1 MFDIETL
8 TPHGFC
14 LAWDPGLI
22 WLQAGS
28 DLAIAIA
35 YYSIPFALLRFST
48 LRRDL
53 AFPWIFRL
61 FAMFILACGTT
72 HVFGV
77 LTLWFPFYWADGLVK
92 LATAMLSVAT
102 AVVLWPLLPR
112 ALSIP
117 SQVQLRALNSRLS
130 EEVAERRAVEARLK
144 SIYAR
149 TPAPLCATDVDG
161 RVVEVSDQWLDLLGH
176 TRDAVIGTRLEGFY
190 ADDAREA
197 VARTWTRLWQ
207 EGEVRAVEQALQ
219 HRDGSVRQ
227 VLTSAVIDR
236 DAAGGG
242 LAVSAMADVTGRRET
257 EEALRVSEAHLRQ
270 AQKMEAVGHLT
281 GGIAHDFNNMLTAIT
296 CVMELLQKRL
306 PDGDRSRTL
315 VTNVLEVSHRAAKL
329 TGQLL
334 AFSRRQRLVPMA
346 LEPAEV
352 IEGLSG
358 LLMQTLGEQVRLE
371 TPAPETGWI
380 VLADR
385 NQLEAA
391 LLNLVLNA
399 KAAIGERGTITITV
413 SAVPSDDPALTQSP
427 ESGEEPLMIR
437 DYVAITVADDGAG
450 MPDDVRQRAFEPFYT
465 TKPVGQGSGLGLSQ
479 TYGFARQSGG
489 TVRIDSVPSDGT
501 RVTIFLPRAPGHTAE
516 EPHVPQQLHAAA
528 EGAAGQT
535 VLVVE
540 DEDTLRD
547 VVVAALTEFGYRVIA
562 ACSGD
567 EAVLLMGEGAA
578 VDVVFTDIVM
588 PGSRNGVEMA
598 LELRREYPELPVVFA
613 SGYSDRRVLEGWPG
627 TVEVLAK
634 PYSIDDVARAIE
646 AARVSATTGVHS

>member
-1 MFDIETL
+1 MFDIENL

-28 DLAIAIA
+28 DLLIALA
-35 YYSIPFALLRFST
+35 YYSIPFALLRFSM

-61 FAMFILACGTT
+61 FALFILACGTT

-77 LTLWFPFYWADGLVK
+77 LTLWFPFYWADGLIK
-92 LATAMLSVAT
+92 LVTAVLSVMT

-117 SQVQLRALNSRLS
+117 SQQQLQVLDARLS
-130 EEVAERRAVEARLK
+130 EEVAERRAVEARLR
-144 SIYAR
+144 SLYAR
-149 TPAPLCATDVDG
+149 TPAPLCAADINGCIVQ
-161 RVVEVSDQWLDLLGH
+161 VSDQWLELLGV
-176 TRDAVIGTRLEGFY
+176 TREGVIGQPLNNFY
-190 ADDAREA
+190 AKADLPVVE
-197 VARTWTRLWQ
+197 RTWSDLWRA
-207 EGEVRAVEQALQ
+207 GEMRAVEQTLQ
-219 HRDGSVRQ
+219 HKDQSVRR
-227 VLTSAVIDR
+227 VLTSAVIDWE
-236 DAAGGG
+236 ASGGG
-242 LAVSAMADVTGRRET
+242 LAVSAMADVTERRAA

-270 AQKMEAVGHLT
+270 AQKMEAVGLLT

-306 PDGDRSRTL
+306 PENDRSRSL
-315 VTNVLEVSHRAAKL
+315 VTSVLDVSHRAAKL

-352 IEGLSG
+352 IEGLGG
-358 LLMQTLGEQVRLE
+358 LLSRPLGEQVDLKVL
-371 TPAPETGWI
+371 APTTDWLA
-380 VLADR
+380 LADR

-399 KAAIGERGTITITV
+399 RAAIAERGTITITV
-413 SAVPSDDPALTQSP
+413 SGLGADDPALKQAP
-427 ESGEEPLMIR
+427 ESGEDPLVRR
-437 DYVAITVADDGAG
+437 DYVAITVADDGSG
-450 MPDDVRQRAFEPFYT
+450 MPEEVRQRAFEPFFT

-489 TVRIDSVPSDGT
+489 TVRIESALGEGT
-501 RVTIFLPRAPGHTAE
+501 SVTIFLPRAIEDTVTETRPPA
-516 EPHVPQQLHAAA
+516 PSQPNPSSI
-528 EGAAGQT
+528 GALT

-540 DEDTLRD
+540 DEDTLRE
-547 VVVAALTEFGYRVIA
+547 VVVAALTESGYRVIA
-562 ACSGD
+562 ASSGD
-567 EAVLLMGEGAA
+567 AALALMTSANGIGPD

-588 PGSRNGVEMA
+588 PGSLNGVAMA
-598 LELRREYPELPVVFA
+598 LELRRMRPSLPVVFA
-613 SGYSDRRVLEGWPG
+613 TGYSDRKVLDRWPG
-627 TVEVLAK
+627 LAEVLAK
-634 PYSIDDVARAIE
+634 PYSIDDVARAIQ
-646 AARVSATTGVHS
+646 AARVSALA